1 VFSFPSRD
9 SGSDDNNRNILTI
22 AATPQPRHPVADPFL
37 AAPANSFVE
46 PVINNLVEDDEDKPF
61 NIFEY
66 IGRPTAEREVRKKV
80 SGEMKKMGK
89 VDALRI
95 LMTIAGDTWEQD
107 LVMGSKDDGSASG
120 GHAGSNF
127 DCPLLNGHFPDPDTC
142 SVYYQCAG
150 GVSHKYT
157 CQTGLMYNSLTNQC
171 DWEQSVDCSARVP

>member
-1 VFSFPSRD
+1 MVFSFFYVLLS
-9 SGSDDNNRNILTI
+9 SLTLWN
-22 AATPQPRHPVADPFL
+22 VVKLVLDPFL

-46 PVINNLVEDDEDKPF
+46 PVSNNLVEDEDKPF

-66 IGRPTAEREVRKKV
+66 IGRPTAEREVRKKINGER
-80 SGEMKKMGK
+80 SGKKMGRL
-89 VDALRI
+89 DALQI

-120 GHAGSNF
+120 GHAGSSF
-127 DCPLLNGHFPDPDTC
+127 DCPVPNGHFPDPDTC

-171 DWEQSVDCSARVP
+171 DWEQSVDCSLYSRVP

>member
-1 VFSFPSRD
+1 M
-9 SGSDDNNRNILTI
+9 
-22 AATPQPRHPVADPFL
+22 
-37 AAPANSFVE
+37 
-46 PVINNLVEDDEDKPF
+46 INNLVEDDEDKPF

-120 GHAGSNF
+120 GHAGQIWGIFMTKIHYFLEQKVREKVLCKLFDVAGSNF
-127 DCPLLNGHFPDPDTC
+127 DCPVPNGHFPDPDTC